1 MKAYQQLAITQFGEP
16 SVLALQTATIPAPQD
31 HQVVVKVAF
40 AGVNPIDAK
49 TRSGV
54 GWAAQQNK
62 DNLPWVPGYDIAGK
76 VVEVGDNV
84 GSLIV
89 GDPVAGFIGFPLQGG
104 GYSEYVVVDAE
115 ALSKIPAKIE
125 LVQAAALPLA
135 GQTAWQ
141 ALERTKVSAGDRVL
155 ILAGAGGVGHIAI
168 QLALAK
174 GAEVTAS
181 CSAANVEF
189 VSGLGATAVDYHQGN
204 LEQQIEPV
212 DVLIDLMGGEVGC
225 AALACV
231 KAGGRVVTIPTLT
244 AEQVCQQALQRGL
257 QAEGM
262 LVAPNVAQ
270 NDAMLNM
277 LAQGELCLHI
287 AAQFALADGAS
298 AHQQIERGRTRGKI
312 VLSTGPH
319 VRK

>member
-1 MKAYQQLAITQFGEP
+1 MKPYQQLAITQFGDP
-16 SVLALQTATIPAPQD
+16 SVLSLQTASTPSLTAD
-31 HQVVVKVAF
+31 QVLVKVVY

-49 TRSGV
+49 TRAGL

-76 VVEVGDNV
+76 IVEVGNNV
-84 GSLIV
+84 KSLAV
-89 GDPVAGFIGFPLQGG
+89 GERVAGFIGFPLQGG

-115 ALSKIPAKIE
+115 SLSKVPAKIE

-141 ALERTKVSAGDRVL
+141 ALDKAKVSAADRIL

-168 QLALAK
+168 QLAVAK
-174 GAEVTAS
+174 GAEVVAS

-189 VSGLGATAVDYHQGN
+189 VSDLGATAIDYQQGH
-204 LEQQIEPV
+204 LEQQIKPV

-225 AALACV
+225 AALKCV

-244 AEQVCQQALQRGL
+244 AERVCQQAQQLGL

-270 NDAMLNM
+270 NDAMLKM
-277 LAQGELCLHI
+277 LEQGDLHLHI
-287 AAQFALADGAS
+287 AAQFPLSEGAR
-298 AHQQIERGRTRGKI
+298 AHQQIESGRTRGKI
-312 VLSTGPH
+312 VLSTGAQ
-319 VRK
+319 

>member
-1 MKAYQQLAITQFGEP
+1 MMPYHQLAIAQFGEP
-16 SVLALQTATIPAPQD
+16 SVLTLQAASTPSLAAD
-31 HQVVVKVAF
+31 QVLVKVAY

-49 TRSGV
+49 TRAGL

-76 VVEVGDNV
+76 IVEVGDNV
-84 GSLIV
+84 KSLEV
-89 GDPVAGFIGFPLQGG
+89 GERVAGFIGFPLQGG

-115 ALSKIPAKIE
+115 SLSKVPAQIE

-141 ALERTKVSAGDRVL
+141 ALEKAKVSASDRVL
-155 ILAGAGGVGHIAI
+155 ILAGAGGVGHIAV
-168 QLALAK
+168 QLAIAK
-174 GAEVTAS
+174 GAEVFAS

-189 VSGLGATAVDYHQGN
+189 VSGLGATAIDYHRGR
-204 LEQQIEPV
+204 LEQQIDPV

-231 KAGGRVVTIPTLT
+231 KTGGQVLTIPTNT
-244 AEQVCQQALQRGL
+244 AERVCQQAQQLGL

-270 NDAMLNM
+270 NDAMLKM
-277 LAQGELCLHI
+277 LAQGKLQLHI
-287 AAQFALADGAS
+287 AAQFPLAEGAR
-298 AHQQIERGRTRGKI
+298 AHQQIESGRTRGKI
-312 VLSTGPH
+312 VLAMG
-319 VRK
+319 VQ